1 MRKIAAALL
10 LILLIWL
17 AVIWVREEEEPLV
30 PRRLLFSSPGR
41 SKPLLSPD
49 GSWLSYRAVHGFK
62 VNVWVA
68 PPNDWR
74 AARVVTRDSTKGV
87 HRYYWAYTNDHILY
101 LQDRHGDEDW
111 QLYSVDIN
119 SLEKRALTPPEGVR
133 AEIQQLSPK
142 FPRQVLVGL
151 NDRDPELHDIH
162 RIDLVT
168 GERRLVMENPGKL
181 GGGSVTGFV
190 TDRSFRVRFA
200 WVTMPDGGERLM
212 QRRPDSTWEV
222 FETIPREDV
231 LTTWLD
237 AFDATGRI
245 AWWIDSRGRN
255 TAALFSHDLDT
266 GEKRLLAE
274 DPLADADHLLLHPT
288 RRTVEAVS
296 FNYDRPR
303 WEVLDDSARV
313 HLERLAEVDDGD
325 LSVVSRTLADDLW
338 IVMYKR
344 DDSPG
349 RYYLYDRQAREAA
362 FLFHKV
368 PALEG
373 HPLTRMHP
381 RVIQSRDGLDMVSY
395 LSLPR
400 WSDPD
405 GDGRPREPLPMVLLV
420 HGGPWSRDVW
430 GYSSRHQWLANRGY
444 AVLSVN
450 FRGSTGFGKIFANAG
465 VRQWGR
471 RMQRDLIDGVKWAV
485 ETGVTR
491 RGQVGIMGGSYG
503 GYAALAGLTL
513 TPRVFAC
520 GVAMVGPSN
529 LITMLETGPPYWKPW
544 FDFRTSR
551 IGDPRTEEGRAMLKE
566 RSPLTHAGRI
576 VRPLMIVHGANDPRV
591 DPAEADQMVRA
602 MQANGIPVTYLLFP
616 DEGHGLGRAA
626 NRTAFHAVAEVFLA
640 EHLGGRTEP
649 FGWAFESSSIQV
661 PAGAELV
668 PELTEVLE
676 YYRQRSAADSSAA
689 APPDSAA
696 PDTVP
701 P

>member
-1 MRKIAAALL
+1 MRKIAVTLL
-10 LILLIWL
+10 LIFLILL
-17 AVIWVREEEEPLV
+17 AVPWLRDEEEPLI

-41 SKPLLSPD
+41 SSPLLSPD
-49 GSWLSYRAVHGFK
+49 GTKLSFLAVRKFK

-74 AARVVTRDSTKGV
+74 AAVAVTSDSTKGV
-87 HRYYWAYTNDHILY
+87 PRYFWAHTNDHILY
-101 LQDRHGDEDW
+101 LQDQEGDEDW
-111 QLYSVDIN
+111 RLYSVDIN

-142 FPRQVLVGL
+142 FPGQVLVGL
-151 NDRDPELHDIH
+151 NDRVPELHDIH

-190 TDRSFRVRFA
+190 TDDSFRVRFA
-200 WVTMPDGGERLM
+200 WVLMPDGSERLM
-212 QRRPDSTWEV
+212 QLRPDSTWEV

-231 LTTWLD
+231 LTTWVE
-237 AFDATGRI
+237 AFDATGRM

-255 TAALFSHDLDT
+255 TAALFLHDLDT

-274 DPLADADHLLLHPT
+274 DPLADADQLLLHPT

-303 WEVLDDSARV
+303 WEALDDSMRG

-325 LSVVSRTLADDLW
+325 LSVVSRALADDLW
-338 IVMYKR
+338 IVEYAPS
-344 DDSPG
+344 DSPG

-362 FLFHKV
+362 FLFHRV

-381 RVIQSRDGLDMVSY
+381 RIIRSRDGLDMVSY
-395 LSLPR
+395 LSLPP

-405 GDGRPREPLPMVLLV
+405 GDGRPREPLPMILLV
-420 HGGPWSRDVW
+420 HGGPWWRDVW

-450 FRGSTGFGKIFANAG
+450 FRGSTGFGKAFANAG
-465 VRQWGR
+465 ARQWGR
-471 RMQRDLIDGVKWAV
+471 RMQRDLLDGVEWAV

-503 GYAALAGLTL
+503 GYATLAGLTL
-513 TPRVFAC
+513 TPEVFAC
-520 GVAMVGPSN
+520 GVDMVGPSN
-529 LITMLETGPPYWKPW
+529 LVTMLETGPPYWKAW
-544 FDFRTSR
+544 FDLDAALV
-551 IGDPRTEEGRAMLKE
+551 GDPRTEEGRAMLNE

-576 VRPLMIVHGANDPRV
+576 VRPLLIAHGSNDPRV
-591 DPAEADQMVRA
+591 IQAESDQMVQA
-602 MQANGIPVTYLLFP
+602 MQENDIPVTYLLFP
-616 DEGHGLGRAA
+616 DEGHVLGRAA
-626 NRTAFHAVAEVFLA
+626 NRLAFHAVAEAFLA

-649 FGWAFESSSIQV
+649 YGWAFENSSIQV
-661 PAGAELV
+661 PVGAELV
-668 PELTEVLE
+668 PGLAEMLE
-676 YYRQRSAADSSAA
+676 YYRQRSAADSSAM
-689 APPDSAA
+689 APPDSVA
-696 PDTVP
+696 PDTAP